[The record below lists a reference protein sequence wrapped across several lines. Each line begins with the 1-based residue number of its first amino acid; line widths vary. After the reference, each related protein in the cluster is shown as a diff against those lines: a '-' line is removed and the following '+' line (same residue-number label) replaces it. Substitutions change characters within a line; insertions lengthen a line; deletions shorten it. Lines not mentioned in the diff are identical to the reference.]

1 MEAQGEFEQEMEN
14 AIEYVRALMR
24 KDREEAD
31 RLRPLVKYE
40 AEGLMLFKNEY
51 GAEYVRSRGYNT
63 EKADKKYGPG
73 WLDREDALP

>member
-24 KDREEAD
+24 KDKEEAS
-31 RLRPLVKYE
+31 RLRPLVKFE
-40 AEGLMLFKNEY
+40 AESLVLMKQKF

-73 WLDREDALP
+73 WLDQED

>member
-1 MEAQGEFEQEMEN
+1 MRTPEEIQEEVNTALEF
-14 AIEYVRALMR
+14 ARAMRR
-24 KDREEAD
+24 KDKEETD
-31 RLRPLVKYE
+31 RLRPLVKFE
-40 AEGLMLFKNEY
+40 AESLMIFKREY

>member
-31 RLRPLVKYE
+31 RLRPLVKFE
-40 AEGLMLFKNEY
+40 AESLMIFKREY

-73 WLDREDALP
+73 WLDREDAQP

>member
-40 AEGLMLFKNEY
+40 AESLMLFKNEY
-51 GAEYVRSRGYNT
+51 GAEFVRSRGYNT

-73 WLDREDALP
+73 WLDREEALP

>member
-31 RLRPLVKYE
+31 RLRPLVKFE
-40 AEGLMLFKNEY
+40 AESLMIFKREY

>member
-31 RLRPLVKYE
+31 RLRPLVKFE
-40 AEGLMLFKNEY
+40 AESLMIFKREY

-73 WLDREDALP
+73 WLDRED